1 MKLRTQYQLF
11 IQAEGRNDLMM
22 GGDKKRNKKKDQ
34 YNVIKIR
41 FFFLNFEGKC
51 YHTSG
56 NDTKSP
62 QGLRE
67 KRKEGVEY

>member
-1 MKLRTQYQLF
+1 MFLCKMKLRTQYQLF

-41 FFFLNFEGKC
+41 FFFLI
-51 YHTSG
+51 
-56 NDTKSP
+56 
-62 QGLRE
+62 LRVNATILVAMTL
-67 KRKEGVEY
+67 RAPRG